1 MTARRA
7 GEDGEAPGGRRGNMF
22 NYDYLLIAGPG
33 RSGTELL
40 YLNMSR
46 HPDLRF
52 PEAKEGG
59 YYRRPARIPRA
70 SRGAGILTDISNLAY
85 NDAALAEGVSAA
97 RRAGRRVLIVI
108 TLREHRDRAVSMI
121 RFRKSRGEFSAWFGD
136 ARLERSVIRDRL
148 TRADLEAIYDLEA
161 DILAIRFDSLIEN
174 PKRALNAIAGL
185 CGVPP
190 FGEVEG
196 GLVNESLRPRFF
208 PLSAA
213 AKLMALTMRRIGLR
227 KPLQRIKDSDIPR
240 KVLFAPITESEKR
253 ETAILQESSARLLE
267 RSYKECM
274 EMIERRS
281 ERVDEGVFVRRV

>member
-70 SRGAGILTDISNLAY
+70 SGAAGILTDISNLAY

-97 RRAGRRVLIVI
+97 RRMGRRILIVI

-148 TRADLEAIYDLEA
+148 TRADLESIYDLEA

-227 KPLQRIKDSDIPR
+227 SPLQRIKDSDIPR

-267 RSYKECM
+267 RSYKECT

-281 ERVDEGVFVRRV
+281 ERVDEGVFVRRA

>member
-7 GEDGEAPGGRRGNMF
+7 GEDGEALGGRRGNMY

-70 SRGAGILTDISNLAY
+70 SSEAGILTDISNLAY

-97 RRAGRRVLIVI
+97 RRAGRRILIVI

-253 ETAILQESSARLLE
+253 ETAILQESSARLLA

-274 EMIERRS
+274 EMIEQRS

>member
-1 MTARRA
+1 MVRRRA
-7 GEDGEAPGGRRGNMF
+7 
-22 NYDYLLIAGPG
+22 
-33 RSGTELL
+33 
-40 YLNMSR
+40 
-46 HPDLRF
+46 
-52 PEAKEGG
+52 
-59 YYRRPARIPRA
+59 
-70 SRGAGILTDISNLAY
+70 
-85 NDAALAEGVSAA
+85 
-97 RRAGRRVLIVI
+97 
-108 TLREHRDRAVSMI
+108 
-121 RFRKSRGEFSAWFGD
+121 
-136 ARLERSVIRDRL
+136 LERSVIRDRL

-253 ETAILQESSARLLE
+253 GTAILQESSARLLA
-267 RSYKECM
+267 RSYKECT

-281 ERVDEGVFVRRV
+281 ERVAEGVFVRRV

>member
-70 SRGAGILTDISNLAY
+70 SGGAGILTDISNLAY

-97 RRAGRRVLIVI
+97 RRMGRRILIVI

-227 KPLQRIKDSDIPR
+227 RPLQRIKDSDIPR

-253 ETAILQESSARLLE
+253 ETAILQESSARLLA

-281 ERVDEGVFVRRV
+281 ERVAEGVFVRRA

>member
-70 SRGAGILTDISNLAY
+70 SAAAGILTDISNLAY
-85 NDAALAEGVSAA
+85 NDAALADGVSAA

-227 KPLQRIKDSDIPR
+227 RPLQRIKDSDIPR

-253 ETAILQESSARLLE
+253 ETAILQESSARLLA

-281 ERVDEGVFVRRV
+281 ERVAEGVFVRRA

>member
-1 MTARRA
+1 
-7 GEDGEAPGGRRGNMF
+7 MF

-85 NDAALAEGVSAA
+85 NDDALAEGVSAA
-97 RRAGRRVLIVI
+97 RRAGRRILIVI

-227 KPLQRIKDSDIPR
+227 RPLQRIKDSDIPR

-253 ETAILQESSARLLE
+253 ETAILRESSARLLA

-281 ERVDEGVFVRRV
+281 ERVAEGVFVRRV

>member
-1 MTARRA
+1 
-7 GEDGEAPGGRRGNMF
+7 MF

-33 RSGTELL
+33 RSGTEFL

-59 YYRRPARIPRA
+59 YYRRPARIPEATRA
-70 SRGAGILTDISNLAY
+70 AGILTDISNLAY
-85 NDAALAEGVSAA
+85 NDSALAAGVSAA
-97 RRAGRRVLIVI
+97 RGAGRRILIVV

-161 DILAIRFDSLIEN
+161 DILAIRFDSLVRD
-174 PKRALNAIAGL
+174 PKRALNAIADL
-185 CGVPP
+185 CGIPS
-190 FGEVEG
+190 FAEVEG

-208 PLSAA
+208 PLAAA
-213 AKLMALTMRRIGLR
+213 AKLAALTMRRIGLR
-227 KPLQRIKDSDIPR
+227 RPLQRIKDSDIPR
-240 KVLFAPITESEKR
+240 KLLFAPIAESEKNQ
-253 ETAILQESSARLLE
+253 TALRESSARLLE
-267 RSYKECM
+267 RTYKECM
-274 EMIERRS
+274 DMIERRS
-281 ERVDEGVFVRRV
+281 ERVDEGVFVRRAGGRADITR